1 MLMIKWVFY
10 ILDTGDFFLVKYNL
24 LYLKFSYV
32 EVEIVVII
40 WHL

>member
-1 MLMIKWVFY
+1 MLMIKWVFLHFGY
-10 ILDTGDFFLVKYNL
+10 RGFFLVKYNL